1 MTADRGA
8 LLAGDARHAFDPRRA
23 SGRRQ
28 GDLARGLRAATILGW
43 KTEANWTDPLL
54 FLIYTVAKP
63 LASALLLVVMVDVIG
78 GAASQELRGF
88 VVVGSAMWAYVVSGI
103 GGMAWTILD
112 DRERYRMLKYV
123 YVSPTDFLVVLLG
136 RGASRIA
143 VGAVGAGITLV
154 FGVIVRGLPFD
165 PAAGDGPRLVVAIIV
180 GTVAVGALGVL
191 LAGVVLQT
199 RQESW
204 QYPEAVAG
212 ALFLITGAVFPLAV
226 LPDPVELIGWLMPVT
241 WWVAAVREA
250 LFPGGPSSIGGD
262 GSLWTA
268 VTGTAEPSSA
278 VLLGAL
284 LLTGA
289 VGTLAATVLFG
300 ISERRAKEQ
309 GLLDRTTGS

>member
-1 MTADRGA
+1 MTADRST
-8 LLAGDARHAFDPRRA
+8 LLAGDTRHAFDPQRA

-28 GDLARGLRAATILGW
+28 GDLARGFRAATILGW

-63 LASALLLVVMVDVIG
+63 LASALLLVAMIGVVG

-88 VVVGSAMWAYVVSGI
+88 VVVGSAIWAFVMSGI
-103 GGMAWTILD
+103 GGMSWTILD

-143 VGAVGAGITLV
+143 VGAVGAAITLV
-154 FGVIVRGLPFD
+154 FGVVVLGLPFD
-165 PAAGDGPRLVVAIIV
+165 PGAVDWPLFLIAMVV

-226 LPDPVELIGWLMPVT
+226 LPDPVEFLGWLVPVT

-250 LFPGGPSSIGGD
+250 LFPGSPSSIGGE

-268 VTGTAEPSSA
+268 VTGTAAPSSE

-284 LLTGA
+284 LVTGA

>member
-1 MTADRGA
+1 MTADRST

-23 SGRRQ
+23 TGRRQ

-63 LASALLLVVMVDVIG
+63 LASALLLVAMIGVVG

-88 VVVGSAMWAYVVSGI
+88 VVVGSAIWAFVMSGI
-103 GGMAWTILD
+103 GGMSWTILD

-143 VGAVGAGITLV
+143 VGAVGAAITLV
-154 FGVIVRGLPFD
+154 FGVVVLGLPFD
-165 PAAGDGPRLVVAIIV
+165 PGAVDWPLFLIAMVV

-226 LPDPVELIGWLMPVT
+226 LPDPVEFLGWLMPVT

-250 LFPGGPSSIGGD
+250 LFPGSPSSIGGE

-268 VTGTAEPSSA
+268 VTGTAAPSPE

-284 LLTGA
+284 LVTGA